1 MFATVQCHP
10 NSPSSNPLPSKM
22 QRVGHQDPKLFTTEV
37 GAVVELRKLLFA
49 MAILSPEDGEIMD
62 KNHGLYYILQ

>member
-1 MFATVQCHP
+1 
-10 NSPSSNPLPSKM
+10 M

-49 MAILSPEDGEIMD
+49 MATVGHHNGEIMD
-62 KNHGLYYILQ
+62 KNHGLYTSIISKPSISINH